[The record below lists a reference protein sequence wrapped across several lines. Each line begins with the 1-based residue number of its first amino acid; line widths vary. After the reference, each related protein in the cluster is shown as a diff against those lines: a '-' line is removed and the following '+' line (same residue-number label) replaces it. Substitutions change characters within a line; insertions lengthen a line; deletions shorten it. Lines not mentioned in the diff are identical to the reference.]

1 MKVLQINT
9 VSGYGSTGRI
19 VVDLTKEMVKQGNEA
34 FISYGQKDSKYKNSF
49 RIGTFLENKCHNI
62 LSRIF
67 DRQGFYTSRGTNKLI
82 KYINEINP
90 DIVHLHN
97 LHGNY
102 ININILFKFLSQ
114 SEIPVIW
121 TLHDC
126 WPFTGHCAYFDYVDC
141 NKWIKGCYECPLS
154 KSYPPSIILDNSKS
168 NYNIKKKIF
177 NGLSNMTIVTP
188 SEWLAGLVK
197 QSFLS
202 KYDVTVINNGIDTN
216 TFDIK
221 DVNALKIKLRLENKI
236 VLLGVSAE
244 GFESRKGLKYFI
256 ELAKSLTSSYQLIL
270 IGATKND
277 CKQLPN
283 NVIAIS
289 RTNNAKQ
296 LAEYYSLAD
305 IFLNPTLED
314 NFPTTNLEAL
324 ACGTPVITFNTG
336 GSPEVVDETT
346 GIVVDKMDSKGL
358 LNAILLMNRQF
369 KKTNSLNCRK
379 KAVEYYDKK
388 RMYKKYLEL
397 YHLKTEVK
405 C

>member
-1 MKVLQINT
+1 MKVLQVNT

-19 VVDLTKEMVKQGNEA
+19 VIDLTNEMVKQGNEA
-34 FISYGQKDSKYKNSF
+34 FIAYGQKDSTYKNIF
-49 RIGTFLENKCHNI
+49 RVGSFLENKWHNI

-67 DRQGFYTSRGTNKLI
+67 DRQGFFTSRGTKKLI
-82 KYINEINP
+82 KHIVEINP
-90 DIVHLHN
+90 DIIHLHN

-126 WPFTGHCAYFDYVDC
+126 WPFTGHCAYFDYVNC
-141 NKWIKGCYECPLS
+141 NKWMKGCYECPLS
-154 KSYPPSIILDNSKS
+154 KSYPQSIILDNSKS
-168 NYNIKKKIF
+168 NYNIKKRIF
-177 NGLSNMTIVTP
+177 NGVNNLTIVTP
-188 SEWLAGLVK
+188 SEWLAQLVK

-202 KYDVTVINNGIDTN
+202 KYDVTVINNGIDSN
-216 TFDIK
+216 IFDLK
-221 DVNALKIKLRLENKI
+221 DTEALKIKLGLENKI

-244 GFESRKGLKYFI
+244 GFEGRKGLKYFI
-256 ELAKSLTSSYQLIL
+256 ELAKSLSSSYQLIL
-270 IGATKND
+270 IGVSEND
-277 CKQLPN
+277 CKQLPK

-289 RTNNAKQ
+289 RTNNTTQ

-346 GIVVDKMDSKGL
+346 GLVVDKMDSEGL
-358 LNAILLMNRQF
+358 LNAVLWINNQF
-369 KKTNSLNCRK
+369 KKTNSINCRN
-379 KAVEYYDKK
+379 KAIEYYDKK
-388 RMYKKYLEL
+388 LMYKKYLQL
-397 YHLKTEVK
+397 YQLKKVVK
-405 C
+405 